1 MVAFL
6 PPTMPDHAPERQ
18 ELSQEVVDGVRRG
31 DSDAVVTAYRVLSG
45 PVYGYLLN
53 QSRDPVWAQDL
64 TADVF
69 LEVMEGASRFQGP
82 PSGFRAWVF
91 RIARNS
97 FIDHVRKESRR
108 RHESVEAA
116 EEAGRLPESS
126 ADPERDALSHVE
138 TERILEVMEDLSPD
152 QREVLLLRLVADL
165 PIAEVA
171 EIVGKTP
178 GAVKALQH
186 RALRSLE
193 NRLEAGGGG
202 A

>member
-1 MVAFL
+1 M
-6 PPTMPDHAPERQ
+6 
-18 ELSQEVVDGVRRG
+18 VDGVRRG
-31 DSDAVVTAYRVLSG
+31 DSDAVITAYRVLSG

-53 QSRDPVWAQDL
+53 QTRDPTWSQDL

-69 LEVMEGASRFQGP
+69 LQVIEGAGRFEGS

-126 ADPERDALSHVE
+126 ADPAHEALSRVE
-138 TERILEVMEDLSPD
+138 TDRIIEIMEDLSSE

-193 NRLEAGGGG
+193 TRLETGGNG